1 MPTFAAAIKIMA
13 NRICRTARSSKIAK
27 LQS

>member
-1 MPTFAAAIKIMA
+1 MPIFAPAIRIMA